1 MSSSAPYIQPVLL
14 DPNDKRPVHFV
25 GVAGAGLS
33 ALAELFARRG
43 VKITGCDAHPV
54 GVDDLRR
61 LGIEIIAGHDPAHV
75 AGVRALVVTSA
86 MPKNHPELEAARS
99 AGLPVIRRAE
109 ALGEA
114 TSGNGRELVGIAGTH
129 GKSTTTVMTTEA
141 LAAAGRDPTALVG
154 ARVARWD
161 GNLRPGSDR
170 LYVVEADEYDRSFL
184 TLSPTVA
191 AVTNIEADHLD
202 IYADLADIRRAF
214 AQFVSGAR
222 TIVLCGDDAGAAS
235 LPLPSSTEVIRY
247 GITSPD
253 ARLRATHLRH
263 ESPPAGAAFAVEYD
277 GELLGSV
284 ALRVSGTHNV
294 LNALAAIAAGLA
306 LGAPFAGLAYGLA
319 NVTGAERRFQLV
331 GEARG
336 TVVIDDY
343 AHHPTEISAT
353 LSAARARFPG
363 RRIVVAFQ
371 PHLYSR
377 TRDFA
382 REFAYALSGADVVYL
397 TEIYAARERPIDG
410 VTAELIVAAL
420 GEGPGKRKLAWRGDR
435 AVLAEALAGGTRDG
449 DVVITM
455 GAGDITLTAAELL
468 ERLQPGPV

>member
-1 MSSSAPYIQPVLL
+1 M
-14 DPNDKRPVHFV
+14 
-25 GVAGAGLS
+25 S

-43 VKITGCDAHPV
+43 VTVTGCDAHPA
-54 GVDDLRR
+54 GVDDLRK
-61 LGIEIIAGHDPAHV
+61 LGIAITEGHDPAHV
-75 AGVRALVVTSA
+75 TGARALVVTSA
-86 MPKNHPELEAARS
+86 MPRDHPELERARRE
-99 AGLPVIRRAE
+99 GIPVIRRAE

-129 GKSTTTVMTTEA
+129 GKSTTTVLTAEA

-161 GNLRPGSDR
+161 GNLRAGSDR

-191 AVTNIEADHLD
+191 TVTNIEADHLD
-202 IYADLADIRRAF
+202 IYADLADIRTAF
-214 AQFVSGAR
+214 TQFVRGAR
-222 TIVLCGDDAGAAS
+222 TIVLCGDDPGATS
-235 LPLPSSTEVIRY
+235 LPTPSSAEVIRY
-247 GITSPD
+247 GIHSPD
-253 ARLRATHLRH
+253 ARLRALNVRH
-263 ESPPAGAAFAVEYD
+263 EPSGAAFAVEYD

-284 ALRVSGTHNV
+284 TLRMPGAHNV

-306 LGAPFAGLAYGLA
+306 LGAPFAGLAYGA
-319 NVTGAERRFQLV
+319 GTVTGAERRFQLI

-336 TVVIDDY
+336 VTVIDDY
-343 AHHPTEISAT
+343 AHHPTEIGAT

-363 RRIVVAFQ
+363 RRLVVAFQ

-382 REFAYALSGADVVYL
+382 REFACALCAADAVYL
-397 TEIYAARERPIDG
+397 TEIYAAREKPIPG
-410 VTAELIVAAL
+410 VSADLIASAF
-420 GEGPGKRKLAWRGDR
+420 GPETHRLAWRGAR
-435 AVLAEALAGGTRDG
+435 ADLSAALAGAVREG

-455 GAGDITLTAAELL
+455 GAGDVTRTASELL
-468 ERLQPGPV
+468 ALLAPRA